1 MHLLFLTDNFPPE
14 VNAPASRTYEHSREW
29 VSSGEQ
35 VTIITCTP
43 NFPKGKVFPGYKNKL
58 WQTEFIDGI
67 KVIRVWTYI
76 TANEGFFKRTLDYV
90 SFMVSAVIASFFV
103 KKVDIVIGTSPQ
115 FFTVFAAYLVGLFKR
130 KPWVFELRDL
140 WPEPFRVLGV
150 IKNEFILKSLER
162 LEIYLYKK
170 SSLIIS
176 VTNSFKADLI
186 KRGVNPQKIKVIKN
200 GVDTSFFKK
209 SERDLQLVEELN
221 LEEKFVLGYIG
232 THGMAH
238 ALYVVLDA
246 AKIIQA
252 KHKDRFIFI
261 FLGDGAKKNSLKKYA
276 QNLELSNVIFFDTV
290 AKNEVRK
297 YWSILD
303 TLIVHLRKSIVYT
316 KVIPSKLFES
326 VSMGV
331 PVLHGVEGESAE
343 IVTSNNLGKLFEPE
357 NSKDLAEKILWISKH
372 NNWLSETQENLEKV
386 AKQFDRKKLAKDM
399 LLEIHKLIKDK

>member
-90 SFMVSAVIASFFV
+90 SFMISAVIASFFV

-115 FFTVFAAYLVGLFKR
+115 FFTVCAAYLVGLFKR

-209 SERDLQLVEELN
+209 SERDLQLVKELN
-221 LEEKFVLGYIG
+221 LEDKFVLGYIG

-238 ALYVVLDA
+238 ALNVVLDA

-276 QNLELSNVIFFDTV
+276 QNIELSNVIFVDTV

>member
-58 WQTEFIDGI
+58 WQTEVLDGI

-115 FFTVFAAYLVGLFKR
+115 FFTVCAAYLVGLFKR

-209 SERDLQLVEELN
+209 SERDLQLVKELN
-221 LEEKFVLGYIG
+221 LEDKFVLGYIG
-232 THGMAH
+232 THGMSH
-238 ALYVVLDA
+238 ALNVVLDA

-276 QNLELSNVIFFDTV
+276 QNIELSNVIFVDTV

-372 NNWLSETQENLEKV
+372 NNWLLETQENLEKS
-386 AKQFDRKKLAKDM
+386 ATQFDRKKLAKDI

>member
-1 MHLLFLTDNFPPE
+1 MHILFLTDNFPPE

-29 VSSGEQ
+29 VKSGKQ
-35 VTIITCTP
+35 VTIITCAP
-43 NFPKGKVFPGYKNKL
+43 NFPKGKVFTGYKNKL
-58 WQTEFIDGI
+58 WQTEVIDGI

-90 SFMVSAVIASFFV
+90 SFMISAVIASFFV

-115 FFTVFAAYLVGLFKR
+115 FFTVCAAYLVGLFKR

-209 SERDLQLVEELN
+209 SERDLQLVKELN
-221 LEEKFVLGYIG
+221 LEDKFVLGYIG

-238 ALYVVLDA
+238 ALNVVLDA

-276 QNLELSNVIFFDTV
+276 QNIELSNVIFVDTV

-386 AKQFDRKKLAKDM
+386 AKQFDRKKLAKDI